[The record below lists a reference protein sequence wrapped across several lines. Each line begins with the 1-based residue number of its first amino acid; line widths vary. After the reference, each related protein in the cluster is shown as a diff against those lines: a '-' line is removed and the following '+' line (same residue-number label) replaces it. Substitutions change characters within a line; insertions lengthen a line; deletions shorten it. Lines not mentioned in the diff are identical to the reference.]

1 MVFGILYVCAIS
13 VLLFFMYRAVW
24 PYAKGYIIASGALS
38 YIFFAIYLNN
48 PVTALLPALVFPFVV
63 AMFGIVFFGWKD
75 ALQGKSLGTWG
86 HDIDGQDGN
95 S

>member
-48 PVTALLPALVFPFVV
+48 PVTALLPALVAPFAI
-63 AMFGIVFFGWKD
+63 AMCGIVFLGWKD
-75 ALQGKSLGTWG
+75 TLQGKPHNTWG
-86 HDIDGQDGN
+86 DNIDGQDGN